1 MANRYIV
8 WRRSIDPMVGEDPL
22 VWQGSVFFQLWSRR
36 VPPFGTLAE
45 GDTVY
50 LWDRSSNRI
59 VWEWRIRC
67 LLRTQYESRD
77 EVFTIMNRVYG
88 LDPEDLNLLE
98 YVFNAPSSGFI
109 LAWSFD
115 VVAALDIEFPKDFKV
130 GDHGFRSGYVPL
142 DAIPST
148 FADQLSLPDPGRPA
162 TVFSPLFHVDSD
174 QAVASLLP
182 RHIPAHVRQHVLK
195 RDRFRCVVCHR
206 GRPEVALH
214 IDHIRPYSRGG
225 GATVDNLQVL
235 CAPHNLSKNN
245 KILGAVPAPVWS
257 PDEQRERAHRLAT
270 LQAQLAER
278 PTTAVALEVLAL
290 QPTMSDGDAV
300 VLLEPHVDSPDPN
313 HRVAVRWELL
323 NRVET
328 HDPRYW
334 ELLETVHVSQVQPWA
349 SRAAAYLA
357 EATEQEDPQS
367 AVRLAEEALAHSDEP
382 AYRAIAATTLLVL
395 GDPEDRRLLRI
406 LSQSPDPTMRA
417 VGAWGLVELGE
428 PDALQLARAAL
439 VTSDPR
445 VRLAA
450 FEWLRLAT

>member
-8 WRRSIDPMVGEDPL
+8 WRKVIDPMVGEDPL
-22 VWQGSVFFQLWSRR
+22 VWEGSVFFQLWSRR

-77 EVFTIMNRVYG
+77 EVFAIMNRVYG

-130 GDHGFRSGYVPL
+130 GDHGFRSGYVPV
-142 DAIPST
+142 DAILSQ
-148 FADQLSLPDPGRPA
+148 FAGQLSLPNPGRPA
-162 TVFSPLFHVDSD
+162 TVFSPPFQVDSD
-174 QAVASLLP
+174 QVVVGLLP

-195 RDRFRCVVCHR
+195 RDQFRCVVCHR

-257 PDEQRERAHRLAT
+257 PDEQRERAQRLAT
-270 LQAQLAER
+270 LHAQLAER
-278 PTTAVALEVLAL
+278 PTAAVVLEVLAL
-290 QPTMSDGDAV
+290 QPAMSDRDAV
-300 VLLEPHVDSPDPN
+300 VMLQPHVDAPDPT

-328 HDPRYW
+328 DGPRYW
-334 ELLETVHVSQVQPWA
+334 ELLESVHDSAVQPWA

-357 EATEQEDPQS
+357 EADEKEDHHS
-367 AVRLAEEALAHSDEP
+367 AIRLAEEALSRSDEP
-382 AYRAIAATTLLVL
+382 EYRALAATTLLVL
-395 GDPEDRRLLRI
+395 GDREDKKLLRI
-406 LSQSPDPTMRA
+406 LSQSPDPDMRA
-417 VGAWGLVELGE
+417 AGAWGLVELDE
-428 PDALQLARAAL
+428 PDALDLARSAL
-439 VTSDPR
+439 ATSDAQ

-450 FEWLRLAT
+450 FNWLQRAT